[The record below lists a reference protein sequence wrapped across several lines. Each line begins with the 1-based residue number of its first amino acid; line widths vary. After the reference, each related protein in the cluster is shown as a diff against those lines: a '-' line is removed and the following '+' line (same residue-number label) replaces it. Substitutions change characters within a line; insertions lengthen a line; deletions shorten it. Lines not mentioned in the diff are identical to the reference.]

1 MSYKEIFDGVESSRN
16 RGVNWYDRNPTSISK
31 TFTNTGVAPHVI
43 TSRWTYTV
51 PAGRKCQI
59 EFVQIELVRKT
70 VAAPVNTAFGY
81 VTIAGAS
88 FLRAVME
95 SNTIGERSNT
105 VAGVGVILEA
115 GDVIAGLTFDS
126 STGGTITYTLTLK
139 GTEFDE

>member
-43 TSRWTYTV
+43 TARWTYTV

-81 VTIAGAS
+81 VT
-88 FLRAVME
+88 
-95 SNTIGERSNT
+95 T
-105 VAGVGVILEA
+105 V
-115 GDVIAGLTFDS
+115 S
-126 STGGTITYTLTLK
+126 YTHLTLP
-139 GTEFDE
+139 TTPYV